1 MAEEKKKWLKVPKK
15 DKTAGELTTYFE
27 DTPNKE
33 KLLVTLVAMEL
44 RNFGMEQIIWARNEE
59 GIGLGLFEYACP
71 YEEADRLIAKLRM
84 FGFMPEA
91 EPATKESK

>member
-1 MAEEKKKWLKVPKK
+1 MSTDKKWMKVPKK
-15 DKTAGELTTYFE
+15 DKTGKELRDYFE
-27 DTPNKE
+27 DTPDKE

-59 GIGLGLFEYACP
+59 AIGLGLFEYADP

-84 FGFMPEA
+84 FGFMPGLPNPSE
-91 EPATKESK
+91 ETK